1 MPNYLQSIDIY
12 STSTKLEEWFSKIED
27 MNMESSL

>member
-1 MPNYLQSIDIY
+1 MPNYLQSID
-12 STSTKLEEWFSKIED
+12 TSTKLEEWFSKIED